1 MSDSTPS
8 ISVIISLYDSYLLTI
23 NTILLAFAILVAILT
38 VIGFNSIKQYM
49 RIRIQEEVNSSI
61 NSHDVKLKIANQVE
75 LKTREAGDLVYEDM
89 QITSPESTT
98 IKEST
103 IQDTTE
109 K

>member
-1 MSDSTPS
+1 
-8 ISVIISLYDSYLLTI
+8 
-23 NTILLAFAILVAILT
+23 
-38 VIGFNSIKQYM
+38 M